1 MYRLIDLL
9 VEAAI
14 SLNAEYQAVQLCNI
28 RKKAISLDKE
38 HKYKESSYDAELNYH
53 TINMKSRFFSIKEKT
68 PGVSAQWKREP
79 YFCRTSTRFYKLLS
93 EEDKRFFYLA
103 INNDLDIVYKDE
115 YPLET
120 LYSSVKSANLN
131 NSIEEIDSKNN
142 EYQSHKEIIKAE
154 KNFEYK
160 PAIKAFNHEHEL
172 RKYNEE
178 EKDIILS
185 KIGKLLIEIYN
196 NNKIPKYLE
205 YYNKCGFTIN
215 NLMNDPNYL
224 FRLLVFA
231 AYDQG
236 PYTGAAKGW
245 ESIWG
250 ISGSQKLPEILA
262 NLGLFSLED
271 IKKHSI
277 VSISEKLSKVTFYN
291 YHIDKKNSVCPE
303 YAKTF
308 KTIYRKITEDSL
320 LNKFIKTDSRD
331 KVMDLFGNLIQIENI
346 GETITSKII
355 MYVLREIRINNIN
368 NGCFCDVAKKV
379 MGEFHN
385 NRFIKELDNYY
396 FYGFSQRLYEELV
409 KNGDPYAIDALY
421 YIDRDDKSLKKDL
434 FF

>member
-1 MYRLIDLL
+1 MYRLIDLI

-28 RKKAISLDKE
+28 RKKAINLDKE
-38 HKYKESSYDAELNYH
+38 SRYKESSYGAELNYH
-53 TINMKSRFFSIKEKT
+53 TINMKSRFFNEKEKE
-68 PGVSAQWKREP
+68 PGVSARWKNEP
-79 YFCRTSTRFYKLLS
+79 YFYRVEPRFYKLLS
-93 EEDKRFFYLA
+93 EEDKRVFYLA
-103 INNDLDIVYKDE
+103 LNNDLDIVYKDE
-115 YPLET
+115 YPLEI
-120 LYSSVKSANLN
+120 LYSRVNSANLK
-131 NSIEEIDSKNN
+131 NSIDEIDSKNN
-142 EYQSHKEIIKAE
+142 AYQYHKEINKTE
-154 KNFEYK
+154 KNIKYK
-160 PAIKAFNHEHEL
+160 PAIKAFNYEHEL

-205 YYNKCGFTIN
+205 YYNKCDFTIN
-215 NLMNDPNYL
+215 NLINDPNYL
-224 FRLLVFA
+224 FRLLIFA

-245 ESIWG
+245 EPIWG
-250 ISGSQKLPEILA
+250 ISGSQKLPEILS

-271 IKKHSI
+271 VKKHPI
-277 VSISEKLSKVTFYN
+277 ASISEKLRKVTFYN
-291 YHIDKKNSVCPE
+291 YHIDKKNSICPE

-320 LNKFIKTDSRD
+320 LNKFIKTNSRD
-331 KVMDLFGNLIQIENI
+331 KVVDLFDNLIQIENI

-355 MYVLREIRINNIN
+355 MYVLREIHINNIN
-368 NGCFCDVAKKV
+368 NNFFCDVAKKI

-385 NRFIKELDNYY
+385 NRLIKELDNYY
-396 FYGFSQRLYEELV
+396 FTGFSQRLYEELV

-434 FF
+434 FL